1 VYKRQLWVSEVKQQQ
16 THWQLKG
23 EALSAA
29 QAQHLAQQLKGLDIW
44 AQAPELRHLELTSPK
59 SATDLLVWH
68 FQIEADLKVG
78 V

>member
-1 VYKRQLWVSEVKQQQ
+1 V
-16 THWQLKG
+16 KG

-44 AQAPELRHLELTSPK
+44 AQAPELRHLELTPPQ
-59 SATDLLVWH
+59 SATGLSVWH
-68 FQIEADLKVG
+68 FRIEANLKAG